1 MNPTHQEV
9 SIIAHHTGSS
19 IKEGKNHLDGQAA
32 LLYSRIRV
40 IDSDWERVKR
50 QRRVIISIKNSFKDI
65 SIGELKHIADACLPY
80 AQTNLSAGERAELL
94 INISGYARSDVRQMT
109 IPDRGTFKTLEKV
122 NFKSNSKILR
132 DFLYQ

>member
-80 AQTNLSAGERAELL
+80 A
-94 INISGYARSDVRQMT
+94 
-109 IPDRGTFKTLEKV
+109 
-122 NFKSNSKILR
+122 
-132 DFLYQ
+132 